1 MRTLKLWVHNRSYND
16 TGDDILINPKEFP
29 DVGKGDVLEIYHP
42 EDEYSRLLLQVT
54 ALPDDFNQKDIISIE
69 QSIATQFQLR
79 AYKEVHVSKV
89 SPKDVALDLVELL
102 FKDQYLS
109 RSDMWR
115 LRHGLVNTCAY
126 LTKKI
131 ETAQM
136 RAQVFELWAKGD
148 RVTCGMITDDTRI
161 VFRSSTAVVQ
171 IFIQMSSE
179 MWDFDI
185 NGDLYF
191 EKAVN
196 GFLTDLF
203 AKWKTQ
209 NCLHDVTIVLFS
221 RTFYKAT
228 SREDFPPGVRD
239 CIQVDYQGR
248 FYEDFYRVLVQN
260 ERYDDWTRTIKTL
273 RKLFNEYPRRV
284 LNYHKV
290 KGQKM
295 PKAWN
300 STASQGNFLETLNM
314 SLNLLEKHYVDRN
327 FDRTGKVAVVITP
340 GPGVFE
346 VDRELTNITKQR
358 TIDCG
363 VGSDLVC
370 MGEQPLHAAPLFKF
384 HNRNLK
390 ATLQVGDDYNIP
402 HWMNHSFYLSKNQI
416 QAHLHGSFIPRI
428 KPPQQI
434 EKKSKS
440 KDRVADFPAY
450 PPPSTST
457 DNDNFPFMDY
467 DEYDAQVFKLPTRNY
482 SLIGMKK
489 KKTKKQPQ
497 TYMEAKKA
505 HKGRIRRSSDDMLLE
520 RVLTSDRMDG
530 AISIPV
536 RSSSGDEISS
546 SVPAIDK
553 CHAKD
558 LEDTSEEEGE
568 YVRPIFGSA
577 GSPYFHSKHLSSM
590 TLSRRALIN
599 PFAPSTMHFKMTSN
613 RRRWIHA
620 FPTDPQGA
628 AVQTHHFRT
637 FSHTEEMEGSFDLH
651 SKETDYLSVGTMK
664 KGSLIHQDS
673 NEGSE
678 NTSSDQLSVIG
689 SAGNVAAAFNTSL
702 QGFSSSLGSNT
713 SFLQDYNKLP
723 QNNNPSKEG
732 QRSWVWGPTGEQEW
746 SPNMTTGH
754 DWRPLE
760 YDKAA
765 SSKSCLVKPI
775 LNADINSKQFCACI
789 SVDWKSLTIPA
800 SLPITTDYF
809 PDKKSLQTDY
819 VFAAYGLLP
828 EQDGDYGMDYQSLS
842 TDEKYFKRKN
852 LTSKQV
858 FKELV
863 SQRLSQGFQVIVNKT
878 PRSKAHQVS
887 LGSSPQYQHTVGLI
901 RARPRTEQ
909 SEECYLSIG
918 RIFHK
923 VTVLAS
929 DITVTRY
936 SPRHPAPELKLPYCY
951 RFQAPDSLSYDVSW
965 SEFRNEKLENYNW
978 NYLDQYICTR
988 GEGDYGL
995 VEVSVDWYI
1004 CTRGEGDYGL
1014 VESLKFWRSRFLIMP
1029 CNNAATKRIIDGH
1042 PRCDIYEEKSTTE
1055 HQNLIHGFVRM
1066 TEILNRL
1073 KRTAKRSKLS
1083 GDSSVSST
1091 ASESSKTAPVQGG
1104 EATSRPKDV
1113 DTLTTGSPPTK
1124 LIEAMLDAQFGL
1136 PFLSKQPGLPNN
1148 CFIAEEAVTWCI
1160 QNIQGVV
1167 TTSHAINLLQVLVDD
1182 KLIVH
1187 ASWNPNHKFV
1197 YGFYFYC
1204 IPQVKDKAKD
1214 IEQQPVNVLFQRN
1227 FFEVNVLAV
1236 DEQENQHQT
1245 SSHLTDSTRSRSLS
1259 SINPA
1264 TDDWR
1269 MEMSLD
1275 TDNTEWG
1282 QQLATLLHKYVTID
1296 VDVLDKSDRPEWA
1309 TVRYH
1314 SYYSPTCAFQLQL
1327 QWMVAT
1333 GSILG
1338 ELVYSWARKMSSCGF
1353 HLIPVPVDPFAL
1365 PSAPDSDSLRGP
1377 IFVPLD
1383 IDCLTDGR
1391 AIITKGHGQSWRE
1404 KLHSFQIAIIKRFGF
1419 MPAGVR
1425 DISEDAYPMGQG
1437 EDYSHYV
1444 HCTGGNFVL
1453 MEDSHVSSP
1462 VAKDSPYSSS
1472 FNKKSN
1478 AELRKDYI
1486 KRSQSSQFQ
1495 QQEQEPESKIGYLW
1509 SWNFM
1514 SSKRWRS
1521 GNTGDEFFQDKMLA
1535 DFRNFCSNKEN
1546 RLQEFWLEWYNPFQ
1560 LPNLSGRETTM

>member
-1 MRTLKLWVHNRSYND
+1 MRTLKLWVHTRNYND

-29 DVGKGDVLEIYHP
+29 DVSKGDVLELYHP

-54 ALPDDFNQKDIISIE
+54 ALSDDFNQKDTISIE

-79 AYKEVHVSKV
+79 AYKEVHVTKV

-126 LTKKI
+126 VNKKI
-131 ETAQM
+131 EAAQM
-136 RAQVFELWAKGD
+136 RAQVNELWAKGD

-161 VFRSSTAVVQ
+161 VYE
-171 IFIQMSSE
+171 IFIQM
-179 MWDFDI
+179 WDWFDI

-196 GFLTDLF
+196 GFLMDLF

-228 SREDFPPGVRD
+228 SKEEFPAGVRD

-248 FYEDFYRVLVQN
+248 FYEDFYRVVVQN
-260 ERYDDWTRTIKTL
+260 ERYDDWTRTIKSL
-273 RKLFNEYPRRV
+273 RKLFNEYPQRV
-284 LNYHKV
+284 LHYHKV
-290 KGQKM
+290 KGQKI

-314 SLNLLEKHYVDRN
+314 SLNLLEKYYVDRN

-384 HNRNLK
+384 HNRHLK

-416 QAHLHGSFIPRI
+416 QAHLHGNFIPRI
-428 KPPQQI
+428 KPPQLI
-434 EKKSKS
+434 TEKKSKS
-440 KDRVADFPAY
+440 KERVTGFPAY
-450 PPPSTST
+450 QRNSTAT
-457 DNDNFPFMDY
+457 DNDNFPFVDY
-467 DEYDAQVFKLPTRNY
+467 DEYDAQVFKLPTHNY
-482 SLIGMKK
+482 PQPGRMKK
-489 KKTKKQPQ
+489 KKIKKEPQ

-505 HKGRIRRSSDDMLLE
+505 HRGRIRRSSDDMLLD
-520 RVLTSDRMDG
+520 RVLTADRTEG
-530 AISIPV
+530 GIAIPV

-546 SVPAIDK
+546 SVPASDK
-553 CHAKD
+553 CHTKD
-558 LEDTSEEEGE
+558 LEDTTDDEVESI
-568 YVRPIFGSA
+568 RPIFGSA
-577 GSPYFHSKHLSSM
+577 GSPYCHSKNTSAIS
-590 TLSRRALIN
+590 SRRALIN

-637 FSHTEEMEGSFDLH
+637 ISDSEETVDT
-651 SKETDYLSVGTMK
+651 KETNYLTVEAMK
-664 KGSLIHQDS
+664 QRSLTHQDS

-678 NTSSDQLSVIG
+678 HTSSDQLSAIG
-689 SAGNVAAAFNTSL
+689 SAGNVAAAFNTS
-702 QGFSSSLGSNT
+702 QQCSSMGST
-713 SFLQDYNKLP
+713 ASYLQDYNKLP
-723 QNNNPSKEG
+723 LNNHISNKDG

-765 SSKSCLVKPI
+765 SSRSCLVKPI
-775 LNADINSKQFCACI
+775 LNADINSKKFCACI

-828 EQDGDYGMDYQSLS
+828 EQDSDYEGDYQSLS
-842 TDEKYFKRKN
+842 TDLKFFKRKN

-863 SQRLSQGFQVIVNKT
+863 SQRLSQGFQVIVNNSQ
-878 PRSKAHQVS
+878 RSKAQQVA

-923 VTVLAS
+923 VAVMGP

-936 SPRHPAPELKLPYCY
+936 SPRHPGPELKLPYCY
-951 RFQAPDSLSYDVSW
+951 RFQAPDSHSYDVSW

-995 VEVSVDWYI
+995 M
-1004 CTRGEGDYGL
+1004 
-1014 VESLKFWRSRFLIMP
+1014 ESLKFWRSRFLIMP
-1029 CNNAATKRIIDGH
+1029 CNNAATKKIIDGH
-1042 PRCDIYEEKSTTE
+1042 PRCDIYEEKSMAE
-1055 HQNLIHGFVRM
+1055 NQNLIHGFVRM
-1066 TEILNRL
+1066 MEILNRL

-1091 ASESSKTAPVQGG
+1091 ASESSKTAPATGG

-1113 DTLTTGSPPTK
+1113 DTLTVGSPPTK
-1124 LIEAMLDAQFGL
+1124 LIEAMLDTQFGL
-1136 PFLSKQPGLPNN
+1136 PFLSKQPGLPKTTVLSRGKLRHTWWHTEYPGCHDNN
-1148 CFIAEEAVTWCI
+1148 SQAV
-1160 QNIQGVV
+1160 
-1167 TTSHAINLLQVLVDD
+1167 SLLQVKIGPLF
-1182 KLIVH
+1182 I
-1187 ASWNPNHKFV
+1187 HKMLQLHHS
-1197 YGFYFYC
+1197 C
-1204 IPQVKDKAKD
+1204 HSSLD
-1214 IEQQPVNVLFQRN
+1214 IEQQPLNTLFQRN
-1227 FFEVNVLAV
+1227 FFEVTVLPV
-1236 DEQENQHQT
+1236 DEQEGVT
-1245 SSHLTDSTRSRSLS
+1245 SSHFTETMKSRSLS

-1269 MEMSLD
+1269 MDMSLD
-1275 TDNTEWG
+1275 MEYG
-1282 QQLATLLHKYVTID
+1282 QQSATLLHKYVSID

-1309 TVRYH
+1309 SVRYH
-1314 SYYSPTCAFQLQL
+1314 SYYSSTCAFQLQL

-1353 HLIPVPVDPFAL
+1353 HMIPVPVDPFAL

-1383 IDCLTDGR
+1383 IDCLTNGGTS
-1391 AIITKGHGQSWRE
+1391 ITKGHSRTWRE
-1404 KLHSFQIAIIKRFGF
+1404 KLYSFQIAIIKRFGF
-1419 MPAGVR
+1419 MPGGVR

-1453 MEDSHVSSP
+1453 MEDSHISSP
-1462 VAKDSPYSSS
+1462 GVRDSPYSSS
-1472 FNKKSN
+1472 FTKKST

-1486 KRSQSSQFQ
+1486 KRSQSSHFH
-1495 QQEQEPESKIGYLW
+1495 QQEQETESKIGYLW

-1535 DFRNFCSNKEN
+1535 DFRDFCSNKEN

-1560 LPNLSGRETTM
+1560 LPKMPGKEATM

>member
-1 MRTLKLWVHNRSYND
+1 MTMRTLKLWVHNRSYND
-16 TGDDILINPKEFP
+16 TGDDILINPKDFP
-29 DVGKGDVLEIYHP
+29 DVSKGDVLEIYHP

-54 ALPDDFNQKDIISIE
+54 ALADDFNQKDIISIE

-131 ETAQM
+131 EDAQM
-136 RAQVFELWAKGD
+136 RAQVNELWAKGD
-148 RVTCGMITDDTRI
+148 RVTCGMITEDTRI

-203 AKWKTQ
+203 AKWKNQ

-228 SREDFPPGVRD
+228 SREEFPAGVRD

-248 FYEDFYRVLVQN
+248 YYEDFYRVLVQN

-273 RKLFNEYPRRV
+273 RKLFNEYPQRV
-284 LNYHKV
+284 LHYHKV

-384 HNRNLK
+384 HNRHLK

-428 KPPQQI
+428 KPPQQAK

-440 KDRVADFPAY
+440 KDRVADFPVY
-450 PPPSTST
+450 TPSST
-457 DNDNFPFMDY
+457 TADNDNFPFVDY
-467 DEYDAQVFKLPTRNY
+467 DEYDAQVFKLPTHNF
-482 SLIGMKK
+482 SLTGMKK
-489 KKTKKQPQ
+489 KKAKKEPQ

-505 HKGRIRRSSDDMLLE
+505 HKGRIRRSSDDILLE
-520 RVLTSDRMDG
+520 RVLTADRMDG

-536 RSSSGDEISS
+536 RSNSGDEISS
-546 SVPAIDK
+546 SVPASDK
-553 CHAKD
+553 CHTKD
-558 LEDTSEEEGE
+558 LEGSSDDEWES
-568 YVRPIFGSA
+568 VRPIFGSA
-577 GSPYFHSKHLSSM
+577 GSSYFHSKHLSST

-637 FSHTEEMEGSFDLH
+637 FSDNEEIDDSFDHH
-651 SKETDYLSVGTMK
+651 SKESSYLTVDAIKQSSWT
-664 KGSLIHQDS
+664 QDS
-673 NEGSE
+673 KEGSE
-678 NTSSDQLSVIG
+678 NTSSDQTSMVGSVG
-689 SAGNVAAAFNTSL
+689 YAALNTS
-702 QGFSSSLGSNT
+702 QQAVSSSLGSNT

-723 QNNNPSKEG
+723 LNNPSSREG

-775 LNADINSKQFCACI
+775 LNADINSKKFCACI

-809 PDKKSLQTDY
+809 PGKKSLQTDY
-819 VFAAYGLLP
+819 VFATYSLLP
-828 EQDGDYGMDYQSLS
+828 EQDCDYGMDYQSLS
-842 TDEKYFKRKN
+842 TDERYFKRKN

-863 SQRLSQGFQVIVNKT
+863 SQRLSQGFQVIVNKS
-878 PRSKAHQVS
+878 PSSKSQQVS

-901 RARPRTEQ
+901 RARARTEQ

-923 VTVLAS
+923 VSVTGPE
-929 DITVTRY
+929 ITVTRY
-936 SPRHPAPELKLPYCY
+936 SPRHPGPELKLPYCY

-995 VEVSVDWYI
+995 VE
-1004 CTRGEGDYGL
+1004 
-1014 VESLKFWRSRFLIMP
+1014 SLKFWRSRFLIMP
-1029 CNNAATKRIIDGH
+1029 CNNPATKKIIDGH
-1042 PRCDIYEEKSTTE
+1042 PRCDIYEEKTMVE
-1055 HQNLIHGFVRM
+1055 YQNLVHGFVRM
-1066 TEILNRL
+1066 IEILNRL

-1083 GDSSVSST
+1083 GDSSVSGT
-1091 ASESSKTAPVQGG
+1091 ASESSKTVPAPGG
-1104 EATSRPKDV
+1104 EANSRPKDV
-1113 DTLTTGSPPTK
+1113 DTLTPGSPPTK
-1124 LIEAMLDAQFGL
+1124 LIEAMLDTQFGL
-1136 PFLSKQPGLPNN
+1136 PFLSKQPGLPSN

-1160 QNIQGVV
+1160 QNIQGVEI
-1167 TTSHAINLLQVLVDD
+1167 TSQAVNLLQGLVQD
-1182 KLIVH
+1182 KLILH

-1197 YGFYFYC
+1197 HGFYFYC
-1204 IPQVKDKAKD
+1204 IPQVKDKGKD
-1214 IEQQPVNVLFQRN
+1214 IEQQPANPLFQRN
-1227 FFEVNVLAV
+1227 FFEVTFLPV
-1236 DEQENQHQT
+1236 DEQDSQCQP
-1245 SSHLTDSTRSRSLS
+1245 SSHLNDPNRSRSLS

-1269 MEMSLD
+1269 MEMSMD
-1275 TDNTEWG
+1275 TDIMKWG
-1282 QQLATLLHKYVTID
+1282 QQSATLLHKFVTID

-1314 SYYSPTCAFQLQL
+1314 SYYSPACAFQLQI

-1353 HLIPVPVDPFAL
+1353 HMIPVPVDPFAL

-1383 IDCLTDGR
+1383 IDCLSEGGTS
-1391 AIITKGHGQSWRE
+1391 ITKGHGQSWRE
-1404 KLHSFQIAIIKRFGF
+1404 KLHSFQIAIIRRFGF

-1444 HCTGGNFVL
+1444 HCTGGNFIL

-1462 VAKDSPYSSS
+1462 VVKDTPYSSS
-1472 FNKKSN
+1472 FNKKST

-1495 QQEQEPESKIGYLW
+1495 QPEQEAESKIGYLW

-1535 DFRNFCSNKEN
+1535 DFRDFCSNKEN

-1560 LPNLSGRETTM
+1560 LPMLGKETTM